1 MGWLTVA
8 KNKQEKHEELR
19 NVLRGELLSGR
30 FRPGD
35 LFYSQNEIASRF
47 GLSHTTVLRALKG
60 LCDEGRLTRVQ
71 GRGTFVSER
80 RREPGRLSSLLVVGH
95 HPERA
100 DRDVR
105 EAAVPLIFEE
115 AARHKVSCQYVH
127 TPVDTRGHAA
137 LPSLPAA
144 DGILAIGGE
153 GGIPWLLA
161 ERTDAVVVVGP
172 TDPGYSTRFDVVT
185 RDYTGGP
192 RQVLAHFH
200 ELGFRKIGILGGASY
215 SITHYWRMEGV
226 LAALR
231 EFRMETRPQWMVE
244 ARWDPE
250 VAHRAALSMLGRK
263 DRPRAIFAFGDSTAT
278 GALRAAYDLDLSVPD
293 DVAVAGFDGLEL
305 SEHLTPPLTA
315 YRTDLE
321 ELARKAYEL
330 VEYRIANSDAER
342 RYEIVKGE
350 VVVRQST
357 QQTPPEMRESQL
369 TSVGVG
375 DNRA

>member
-1 MGWLTVA
+1 MP
-8 KNKQEKHEELR
+8 KNKHEKHEELR

-35 LFYSQNEIASRF
+35 LFYSQNEIASRY

-60 LCDEGRLTRVQ
+60 LCGEGRLTRVQ

-127 TPVDTRGHAA
+127 VPVDERGRAAVPA
-137 LPSLPAA
+137 LPSA
-144 DGILAIGGE
+144 DGIVVLGSEDGV
-153 GGIPWLLA
+153 PWLLA
-161 ERTDAVVVVGP
+161 ERAGTPVVVAGP
-172 TDPGYSTRFDVVT
+172 TDPSYRRRFDVVT
-185 RDYTGGP
+185 RDYSGGP

-263 DRPRAIFAFGDSTAT
+263 DRPRAIFAFGDSTAA
-278 GALRAAYDLDLSVPD
+278 GALRAAYDLGLSVPD
-293 DVAVAGFDGLEL
+293 EVAIAGFDGLEL

-330 VEYRIANSDAER
+330 VESRIANSDAELR
-342 RYEIVKGE
+342 HEIVKGE

-357 QQTPPEMRESQL
+357 RRTLIAASREVEA
-369 TSVGVG
+369 VGAGVRNG
-375 DNRA
+375 RA